1 MKTHTTGFK
10 ENISLFGKEIDSKI
24 TYELNGEIIELGT
37 EDLNSVTPH
46 YEGAILKSVMKQLD
60 IDSNVEIPLETILTY
75 QFGVKV
81 ENSYEY
87 ISFGNYVVYSIEK
100 QEDTNSYKII
110 CYDKMLYS
118 MKSYESMNITYP
130 ITIKNYINAICNHL
144 GLNFKNANET
154 FANYDKTITSELY
167 LDENGDDLGY
177 TFRDVLDE
185 LAQVTASTICINEN
199 DDELEIRYINNTK
212 PLPKEYTEV
221 DYIQSDGTQYI
232 DTGINADYKLSI
244 DIKMTNL
251 LPTQKHM
258 GTMKN
263 NNGTYIRHH
272 FQTAPSNNQG
282 YVSYY
287 VETTRYDLKQTSE
300 IINPHIY
307 KIDVYN
313 KKIKYDNEQEIEIQ
327 RTDFDTQ
334 LNYWLFWRNR
344 NENLGAQDKGNF
356 RIYYCKMYV
365 QDVLVRDFIPCYRN
379 SDNEVG
385 IYDLVNDTFYTNNGT
400 GTFTYGKE
408 KYDTIDEEYLKDVN
422 VNFGEKFGPV
432 NTIVLSRSAGADNIY
447 YPSVLPE
454 NPYELKISDNQ
465 IMNGNDRAD
474 YMPDIYNKLN
484 GLEYYIN
491 DFSSPGIAYY
501 NLCDRYNVK
510 ISNNTYSCVIFNDEL
525 IVTQGLEEN
534 IYTEMPEQTETDY
547 TKADKTDR
555 KINQTILSV
564 DKQNQKIEAKV
575 SKDGIIADLN
585 VAIVDGQ
592 GVINATGN
600 KFILDAD
607 NASIDEY
614 GNAEFNN
621 ATLRGGDLILED
633 NGGESSS
640 IQIHALNSQDSKVI
654 MEQDLSNV
662 TMTIKEPKNFTISS
676 LPVQDILLTTDGGF
690 EIAIQPIVDDDYNYS
705 IYTTNPSQ
713 ELTKLKIESF
723 DFDYELYRV
732 KDYSIINT
740 VQTNANTGSVDFI
753 NSENPFSNLIRIVGT
768 ESIDKISK
776 YSSSGIDLDIYNSY
790 ATNNGYIPTQEEI
803 DEVKTRIA
811 QGDTFT
817 QEEIE
822 KYDCNND
829 GVITPADLLALKKIM
844 LTGATMTQP
853 AHFSINTETSNQ
865 ALGVEE
871 IMNLKD
877 GNGNSRVALG
887 INGIYFKGNNLIG
900 IEKIWDGNVETTTSG
915 LYMNG
920 SQTIN
925 LSKKISDCLKG
936 ITLVWYGYDPTNMT
950 RVNTVVSKQFI
961 SKEDIANNINHHVT
975 TMAFIKYTHV
985 GTKLVIVYDDRID
998 GHISNVQNGTAN
1010 GITYENKY
1018 FVLGDIYAE

>member
-118 MKSYESMNITYP
+118 MKPYESMNITYP
-130 ITIKNYINAICNHL
+130 ITIKNYINTICTHL

-185 LAQVTASTICINEN
+185 LAQVTASTICINED
-199 DDELEIRYINNTK
+199 DDELEIRYISNT
-212 PLPKEYTEV
+212 
-221 DYIQSDGTQYI
+221 
-232 DTGINADYKLSI
+232 N
-244 DIKMTNL
+244 
-251 LPTQKHM
+251 
-258 GTMKN
+258 
-263 NNGTYIRHH
+263 
-272 FQTAPSNNQG
+272 
-282 YVSYY
+282 
-287 VETTRYDLKQTSE
+287 
-300 IINPHIY
+300 
-307 KIDVYN
+307 
-313 KKIKYDNEQEIEIQ
+313 
-327 RTDFDTQ
+327 
-334 LNYWLFWRNR
+334 
-344 NENLGAQDKGNF
+344 
-356 RIYYCKMYV
+356 
-365 QDVLVRDFIPCYRN
+365 
-379 SDNEVG
+379 
-385 IYDLVNDTFYTNNGT
+385 
-400 GTFTYGKE
+400 
-408 KYDTIDEEYLKDVN
+408 DTIDEEYLKDVN

-465 IMNGNDRAD
+465 IMNSNDRAD

-501 NLCDRYNVK
+501 NLCDRYSIEIGEN
-510 ISNNTYSCVIFNDEL
+510 IYSCVMFNDEL
-525 IVTQGLEEN
+525 NVTQGLEEN

-555 KINQTILSV
+555 KLNQTILSV

-654 MEQDLSNV
+654 MGQDLSS
-662 TMTIKEPKNFTISS
+662 TTITIKEPKNFTISA
-676 LPVQDILLTTDGGF
+676 LPLQSVSLLTTDGGF

-723 DFDYELYRV
+723 DFDYELYHV
-732 KDYSIINT
+732 EDYSTINV

-803 DEVKTRIA
+803 DEVETRIA

-871 IMNLKD
+871 IMSLKD
-877 GNGNSRVALG
+877 GNGNTRFALG
-887 INGIYFKGNNLIG
+887 MNGIYFKGNNLIG

-915 LYMNG
+915 LYMDG

-975 TMAFIKYTHV
+975 TMSFIKYTHV
-985 GTKLVIVYDDRID
+985 GTKLVIVYDDRIE

-1010 GITYENKY
+1010 GITYENTY

>member
-1 MKTHTTGFK
+1 MKTHTTEFK

-24 TYELNGEIIELGT
+24 TYELNGETIELGT

-100 QEDTNSYKII
+100 QEDTNSYKIV

-118 MKSYESMNITYP
+118 MKSYENMNITYP
-130 ITIKNYINAICNHL
+130 ITIRDYINAICTHL
-144 GLNFKNANET
+144 GLDFKNANET

-272 FQTAPSNNQG
+272 FQTTPLNNQG
-282 YVSYY
+282 YVGYY

-356 RIYYCKMYV
+356 RIYYCKMYYENE
-365 QDVLVRDFIPCYRN
+365 LVRDFVPCKRN
-379 SDNEVG
+379 SDSEIG
-385 IYDLVNDTFYTNNGT
+385 LYDLINNQFYTNNGT
-400 GTFTYGKE
+400 GAFTYGKE

-654 MEQDLSNV
+654 MEQDLSNL

-676 LPVQDILLTTDGGF
+676 LPAQDTLLTTDGGF

-723 DFDYELYRV
+723 DFDYDLYRV
-732 KDYSIINT
+732 VDYAIIET
-740 VQTNANTGSVDFI
+740 VTTLSSTGTVDYI

-871 IMNLKD
+871 IMSLKD
-877 GNGNSRVALG
+877 GNGNIRVALG
-887 INGIYFKGNNLIG
+887 MNGIYFKGNNLIG
-900 IEKIWDGNVETTTSG
+900 IEKIWDGNIETTTSG
-915 LYMNG
+915 LYMSN

-936 ITLVWYGYDPTNMT
+936 ITLVWYGYDPINMT

-1010 GITYENKY
+1010 GITYENTY

>member
-24 TYELNGEIIELGT
+24 TYELNGETIELGT

-100 QEDTNSYKII
+100 QEDTNSYKIV

-118 MKSYESMNITYP
+118 MKSYENMNITYP
-130 ITIKNYINAICNHL
+130 ITIRDYINAICTHL
-144 GLNFKNANET
+144 GLDFKNENET
-154 FANYDKTITSELY
+154 FANYDKEIPNELY

-185 LAQVTASTICINEN
+185 LAQVTASTICINED
-199 DDELEIRYINNTK
+199 DDELEIRYISNT
-212 PLPKEYTEV
+212 
-221 DYIQSDGTQYI
+221 
-232 DTGINADYKLSI
+232 N
-244 DIKMTNL
+244 
-251 LPTQKHM
+251 
-258 GTMKN
+258 
-263 NNGTYIRHH
+263 
-272 FQTAPSNNQG
+272 
-282 YVSYY
+282 
-287 VETTRYDLKQTSE
+287 
-300 IINPHIY
+300 
-307 KIDVYN
+307 
-313 KKIKYDNEQEIEIQ
+313 
-327 RTDFDTQ
+327 
-334 LNYWLFWRNR
+334 
-344 NENLGAQDKGNF
+344 
-356 RIYYCKMYV
+356 
-365 QDVLVRDFIPCYRN
+365 
-379 SDNEVG
+379 
-385 IYDLVNDTFYTNNGT
+385 
-400 GTFTYGKE
+400 
-408 KYDTIDEEYLKDVN
+408 DTIDEEYLKDVN

-491 DFSSPGIAYY
+491 DFSSTGIAYY

-525 IVTQGLEEN
+525 NVTQGLEEN

-723 DFDYELYRV
+723 DFDYDLYRV
-732 KDYSIINT
+732 VDYAIIET
-740 VQTNANTGSVDFI
+740 VTTLSSTGTVDYI

-803 DEVKTRIA
+803 DEVETRIA

-829 GVITPADLLALKKIM
+829 GVINVADILALKKIM

-887 INGIYFKGNNLIG
+887 MNGIYFKGNNLIG

-915 LYMNG
+915 LYMDG

-1010 GITYENKY
+1010 GITYENTY